1 VIDAHTHAW
10 DASCRVVAA
19 HDTPG
24 APQPLADLL
33 GVMDRHG
40 IEGAV
45 LVQPSFLGTDNAY
58 LEACLRAHPNHLR
71 GVAVIDSA
79 CKPAEVEALHAAG
92 VRGIRF
98 NLLGG
103 ADLPDLS
110 RAGWPAL
117 LRTLRGL
124 GWHIE
129 LGAAGPRLPALLPAL
144 AATKLDLVVDHF
156 GMPDPALGLGCA
168 GFQALL
174 ALGGRVAVKVS
185 APYRLGGLDPH
196 KLIAALI
203 EAEVRLVWGSDFPH
217 TRHEGQDFAALR
229 RLADQLPD
237 AEGEAEVLYDFG

>member
-1 VIDAHTHAW
+1 MIDAHTHAW

-19 HDTPG
+19 HYTPG
-24 APQPLADLL
+24 APRPLADLL
-33 GVMDRHG
+33 GVMDAHG

-45 LVQPSFLGTDNAY
+45 LVQPSFLGTDNTY

-71 GVAVIDSA
+71 GVAVIDA
-79 CKPAEVEALHAAG
+79 TCKPATIEALHEAG

-103 ADLPDLS
+103 AELPDLS

-117 LRTLRGL
+117 LRLMRGL

-156 GMPDPALGLGCA
+156 GVPDPALGVGCA

-174 ALGGRVAVKVS
+174 ALGGDVAVKVS
-185 APYRLGGLDPH
+185 APYRLGGLDPGP
-196 KLIAALI
+196 LIAALI

-217 TRHEGQDFAALR
+217 TRHEGQDYATLR
-229 RLADQLPD
+229 RLADLLPD

>member
-10 DASCRVVAA
+10 DATCRVVAA
-19 HDTPG
+19 HYTPG
-24 APQPLADLL
+24 APRPLADLL
-33 GVMDRHG
+33 GVMDAHG

-45 LVQPSFLGTDNAY
+45 LVQPSFLGTDNSY
-58 LEACLRAHPNHLR
+58 LAACLRAHPNHLR
-71 GVAVIDSA
+71 GVAVIDA
-79 CKPAEVEALHAAG
+79 GCKPAEVEALHESG

-103 ADLPDLS
+103 AELPDLS

-117 LRTLRGL
+117 LRTMRGL

-129 LGAAGPRLPALLPAL
+129 LGAAGPRLPTLLPAL
-144 AATKLDLVVDHF
+144 QATRLDLVVDHF
-156 GMPDPALGLGCA
+156 GVPDAALGVRCA

-174 ALGGRVAVKVS
+174 ALGGAVAVKIS
-185 APYRLGGLDPH
+185 APYRLGGLDPRP
-196 KLIAALI
+196 LITALI
-203 EAEVRLVWGSDFPH
+203 HAEVRLVWGSDFPH
-217 TRHEGQDFAALR
+217 TRHEGQDFLALR